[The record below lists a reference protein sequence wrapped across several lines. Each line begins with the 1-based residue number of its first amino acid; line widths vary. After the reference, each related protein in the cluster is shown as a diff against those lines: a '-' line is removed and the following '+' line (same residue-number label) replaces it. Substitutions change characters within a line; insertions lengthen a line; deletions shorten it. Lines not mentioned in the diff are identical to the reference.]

1 MGRTDPSD
9 YLTEVALLLDPSGR
23 VTEGVGAITAV
34 LGRDL
39 GRLVGASLADLL
51 AEPDRETLED
61 ALERG
66 RTEGLPARLRGRLAP
81 PGVPGSMEIAVKP
94 PVTGGRGEETV
105 VVIRDLTNAPDIG
118 MAARLLQRITELS
131 NDTSD
136 PSLAYVG
143 ALTDVCAGLG
153 WEHGAV
159 IEVTAT
165 DPQALRVDA
174 ARTAAGDSDG
184 DAVLL
189 PDVGPVA
196 EVDPIRT
203 VLTTGRAQLTSEHLA
218 DQGPRLAAA
227 AEAGWRAVLTLPVL
241 TAGAV
246 PAVLEMHTRS
256 VVTEGRDVAELATE
270 IGRQLGQVVERGQHL
285 DRLAQVSDELR
296 RSNEELER
304 FAYIAS
310 HDLQE
315 PLRKIIGFSELLGQ
329 RHAAELDDQAQQYL
343 GYVVD
348 GARRLRTL
356 ITDLLAYSRV
366 DRRPLEREVV
376 ELGEVARQVVADLD
390 PAVVEAGAVIVV
402 GELPPVFGDP
412 QRLGELLLNLL
423 SNAIKYRRPEVHPM
437 ITIGS
442 PGREED
448 RWVIAV
454 RDDGIGIEP
463 PYREQVFEVFRRL
476 HGRAEFSGSGIGLAI
491 CRKIVE
497 QHGGRIWIADDVQE
511 GTEVRFT
518 LPPVPEE
525 ER

>member
-23 VTEGVGAITAV
+23 VTEGIGAISTV
-34 LGRDL
+34 LGRDP
-39 GRLVGASLADLL
+39 GRLDGASITDLL
-51 AEPDRETLED
+51 VEPHRGTLDD

-81 PGVPGSMEIAVKP
+81 PGHPGPMEITVKP
-94 PVTGGRGEETV
+94 PAAWGRDEEMV
-105 VVIRDLTNAPDIG
+105 VVIRDLSNAPDIG
-118 MAARLLQRITELS
+118 IAARLLQRITELS

-136 PSLAYVG
+136 PSVAYVG
-143 ALTDVCAGLG
+143 ALTDLCAGLG

-159 IEVTAT
+159 VEVAAS
-165 DPQALRVDA
+165 DPQELRVDA
-174 ARTAAGDSDG
+174 VRTAVGDSDG

-227 AEAGWRAVLTLPVL
+227 AEAGWRSVLTLPVL

-256 VVTEGRDVAELATE
+256 VVTAGRDVAELATE
-270 IGRQLGQVVERGQHL
+270 IGRQLGQVVGRGQHL
-285 DRLAQVSDELR
+285 DRLAQVSTELR

-315 PLRKIIGFSELLGQ
+315 PLRKIIGFSELLEQ
-329 RHAAELDDQAQQYL
+329 RHAAELDDQALQYL
-343 GYVVD
+343 GHVVD
-348 GARRLRTL
+348 GARRLRIL

-366 DRRPLEREVV
+366 DRRPLEQEEV
-376 ELGEVARQVVADLD
+376 ELGEVARQVLEDLD
-390 PAVVEAGAVIVV
+390 PAIEEAGAVVEI
-402 GELPPVFGDP
+402 GQLPTVLGDP
-412 QRLGELLLNLL
+412 QRLRELLLNLL
-423 SNAIKYRRPEVHPM
+423 ANSIKYHGPEARPT

-442 PGREED
+442 RGLDDD

-497 QHGGRIWIADDVQE
+497 QHGGRIWIADDVPV

-518 LPPVPEE
+518 LPPVLEE
-525 ER
+525 EP